1 MRFGGSGTVF
11 AAAVLLLAAVA
22 CGQEKKATPAGTL
35 SNGPAAATVNGTV
48 ISQRMVDVIAKRSS
62 NAGKE
67 DTPDA
72 RAKIIDQL
80 ALQIVLADEAL
91 KKGLDKNPDVIEQM
105 AALRQSVLA
114 TAYIE
119 DYIKANPVS
128 DPDVQTAY
136 DRIKASIK
144 GNEYKARQILV
155 AKESEAKDIIA
166 KLKKDPASFEKLA
179 MERSTDLGSKDRGG
193 DLGWLDENR
202 MAPEFAAALAKLEK
216 GKFTEEP
223 VKSDYGYHVVLLE
236 DVKPI
241 EAPPLDEVKV
251 QLTQQIQQ
259 QNVRKQMETLKAAAK
274 IEIAG
279 SAPATPATAAVP
291 ETPAPSN

>member
-1 MRFGGSGTVF
+1 MRFGRLGTVF
-11 AAAVLLLAAVA
+11 AAAVLLLAAA
-22 CGQEKKATPAGTL
+22 CNQEKKATPADTL
-35 SNGPAAATVNGTV
+35 PKGPAAATVNGTV
-48 ISQRMVDVIAKRSS
+48 ISQRMVDVIAKRSG

-119 DYIKANPVS
+119 DYLKATPVS
-128 DPDVQTAY
+128 DADVQAAY
-136 DRIKASIK
+136 DRIKGTIK

-179 MERSTDLGSKDRGG
+179 KERSTDLGSKDRGG

-223 VKSDYGYHVVLLE
+223 VKSDYGYHVILLE

-279 SAPATPATAAVP
+279 SAPATPTAAAAP